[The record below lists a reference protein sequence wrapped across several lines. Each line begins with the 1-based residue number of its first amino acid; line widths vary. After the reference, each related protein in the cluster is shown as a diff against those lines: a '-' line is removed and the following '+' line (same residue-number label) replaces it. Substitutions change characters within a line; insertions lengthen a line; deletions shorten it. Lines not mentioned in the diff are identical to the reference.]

1 VRSSQ
6 VWFLVTVFFMP
17 AMLSACEGGLDIAPE
32 APPSEGDAGPASVD
46 GSAPDATLSGDAS
59 VSDATVPDARP
70 DAEPT
75 DPCDMI
81 ECRDDQ
87 RCDPVRLA
95 CVCPEGLLEI
105 AGMCVEL
112 SPGDPQGRSAMEVC
126 DTWNAG
132 HVENASPAWRAG
144 ASACDLGTLT
154 ADGVD
159 DGLRR
164 VNLFRWLT
172 GLGPVPEEPSLREQ
186 QQACAVI
193 MDQNGRLS
201 HNPDSSWDCHSAAGE
216 RAAGQSNIALGYR
229 TPGAAIDGYMRDRNT
244 PSLGHRRWILSQ
256 TLGSVSIG
264 FAGRGQCLHVF
275 DRSGSS
281 SRNWT
286 AYPNAGPVPMYLT
299 THEWSFHSNDWRLNS
314 ATVQMTDM
322 ATGGA
327 LAVEVSHPSN
337 GFGPNTVS
345 WRPAGWTPSA
355 GDTYLVRIDGI
366 SGSGPVEYT
375 VSPVSCD

>member
-1 VRSSQ
+1 MRFSSRS
-6 VWFLVTVFFMP
+6 FLLLLGLMSS
-17 AMLSACEGGLDIAPE
+17 LSIACEGGLSMDEPGIM
-32 APPSEGDAGPASVD
+32 PAD
-46 GSAPDATLSGDAS
+46 GAVAVTDAS
-59 VSDATVPDARP
+59 LADGEVVSDAASPDASLP
-70 DAEPT
+70 DAEPA
-75 DPCDMI
+75 DPCIPLM
-81 ECRDDQ
+81 CRADQ
-87 RCDPVRLA
+87 VCDSEMPA
-95 CVCPEGLLEI
+95 CVCPSGTLEI
-105 AGMCVEL
+105 GEECVEL
-112 SPGDPQGRSAMEVC
+112 SAGDPQGRSVREVC
-126 DTWNAG
+126 DAWNAG
-132 HVENASPAWRAG
+132 HVENASPAWMPG
-144 ASACDLGTLT
+144 SSSCGLGTLT
-154 ADGVD
+154 TEGVA

-172 GLGPVPEEPSLREQ
+172 GLEPVPENSSLREQ

-201 HNPDSSWDCHSAAGE
+201 HNPDSSWDCHTAAGE

-244 PSLGHRRWILSQ
+244 PSLGHRRWILSE

-281 SRNWT
+281 SRSWT
-286 AYPNAGPVPMYLT
+286 AYPNAGPAPMYLT
-299 THEWSFHSNDWRLNS
+299 THDWSFHSNDWRLTS

-322 ATGGA
+322 ATGGDLA
-327 LAVEVSHPSN
+327 LEVSHPRN

-345 WRPAGWTPSA
+345 WRPTGWTPSA

-366 SGSGPVEYT
+366 SGSEPVEYT